1 MGSFVSASRGVATHQ
16 RPTPRCGSLLLSIY
30 ADVRSTDD
38 DVIANEGQ
46 RLCDGNLALR
56 RSGRRHGDNLELEL
70 ESRQQFWAA
79 TVMCGVSSRV
89 DARGAGESAGCG
101 GGREASHFKLGK
113 G

>member
-70 ESRQQFWAA
+70 ESRQQLWAA
-79 TVMCGVSSRV
+79 TVMCDWCIEG
-89 DARGAGESAGCG
+89 GC
-101 GGREASHFKLGK
+101 
-113 G
+113 